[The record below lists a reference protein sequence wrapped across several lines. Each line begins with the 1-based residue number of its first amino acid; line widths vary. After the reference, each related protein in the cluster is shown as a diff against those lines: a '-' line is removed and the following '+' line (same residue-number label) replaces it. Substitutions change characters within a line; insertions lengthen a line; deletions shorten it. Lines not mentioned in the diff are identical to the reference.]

1 MSEKKS
7 MAGWWTFF
15 LVLLVVSMA
24 VLGATGALGRI
35 VNVVVEREVFE
46 RSFQYQESKSEQIA
60 TYQAQMA
67 ELESKLADSN
77 LSDSAK
83 SDIRA
88 QLAAIRIQL
97 NSAIQMQNK
106 TN

>member
-1 MSEKKS
+1 MKKEGC
-7 MAGWWTFF
+7 GWFAIGLVIF
-15 LVLLVVSMA
+15 LVLMVVLS
-24 VLGATGALGRI
+24 ATGIAGRI
-35 VNVVVEREVFE
+35 INVVVEREVFE

-97 NSAIQMQNK
+97 NSAIQMKNK

>member
-1 MSEKKS
+1 MNDKKS
-7 MAGWWTFF
+7 VGCWWAWILILLIGTI
-15 LVLLVVSMA
+15 LVLTV
-24 VLGATGALGRI
+24 TGVAGRI
-35 VNVVVEREVFE
+35 VDVVVQREVFE

-60 TYQAQMA
+60 TYQAAMA

-77 LSDSAK
+77 LSDSVK

-88 QLAAIRIQL
+88 QLAALRIQL

>member
-1 MSEKKS
+1 MDEKKS
-7 MAGWWTFF
+7 MTGWWIFF
-15 LVLLVVSMA
+15 LVLFVVTGA
-24 VLGATGALGRI
+24 VLGATGMIGRI

-46 RSFQYQESKSEQIA
+46 RSFQYQESKSEQVA

-67 ELESKLADSN
+67 ELEGKLLNPN
-77 LSDSAK
+77 LNEGDRAN
-83 SDIRA
+83 INA

-97 NSAIQMQNK
+97 NSAIQMKNK

>member
-1 MSEKKS
+1 MNKKEGCS
-7 MAGWWTFF
+7 VWALI
-15 LVLLVVSMA
+15 LVLLVLTIA
-24 VLGATGALGRI
+24 VLGVTGVIGRV

-60 TYQAQMA
+60 TYQAQIA
-67 ELESKLADSN
+67 ELESKLSDSN
-77 LSDSAK
+77 LSDNAK
-83 SDIRA
+83 SDVRA

-97 NSAIQMQNK
+97 NSAIQMKNK

>member
-7 MAGWWTFF
+7 ITGWWLFF
-15 LVLLVVSMA
+15 LALLILSMG
-24 VLGATGALGRI
+24 VLGATGVLGRI
-35 VNVVVEREVFE
+35 VDVVVQREVFE

-60 TYQAQMA
+60 TYQAAMA